1 MRRSKAE
8 TGRVGTGRVGR
19 RATALTAAVLVAGLL
34 NALPI
39 GAAITSQVTRAGA
52 GAVADGCTLISA
64 AELER
69 VLTIPFDPQPP
80 VGPSCLFLSAQ
91 GATSSIVTV
100 FSEQR
105 SASDIASGKQLQ
117 RRQPGARVLRGV
129 GDLAVLATEPKTD
142 PTGDDTL
149 GLTVFKGNRFG
160 ALGITIA
167 GETPTTKQM
176 RRLGKI
182 LAKRL

>member
-1 MRRSKAE
+1 M
-8 TGRVGTGRVGR
+8 GRPGRC
-19 RATALTAAVLVAGLL
+19 ATLVVAVALAVGLL
-34 NALPI
+34 AGSAGTP
-39 GAAITSQVTRAGA
+39 AAA
-52 GAVADGCTLISA
+52 ADGCPLISA

-69 VLTIPFDPQPP
+69 VLAIPFDPQPP

-91 GATSSIVTV
+91 GAPSAIVTV
-100 FSEQR
+100 FAEQR
-105 SASDIASGKQLQ
+105 SAADIAAGKQLQ

-149 GLTVFKGNRFG
+149 GLTVFQGNHFG

-176 RRLGKI
+176 RRLGKL